1 MSQQIESE
9 FEEVGHRFFGHLD
22 AAEDGVGEEV
32 EAGGDDVDD
41 GGGPTSGFVFDEGDD
56 EGCGVSS
63 RGSAEEENT
72 RGEEEV
78 VWGGRFLGR

>member
-1 MSQQIESE
+1 MSQEVERE

-41 GGGPTSGFVFDEGDD
+41 GSGPACGGRRFIFDEGDD
-56 EGCGVSS
+56 KRCGVT
-63 RGSAEEENT
+63 GGGGAEEEDA
-72 RGEEEV
+72 RG
-78 VWGGRFLGR
+78 